1 MLTKTLFLRGIDG
14 GRNINKE
21 ILAAGHEE
29 KKSNVLK
36 ETQCTERS
44 ALLSYYVIGVHFTSS
59 TTSGHC
65 LSWKGGGEDASAQ
78 C

>member
-1 MLTKTLFLRGIDG
+1 MLTKTLFLHGDDG
-14 GRNINKE
+14 GRNISKE
-21 ILAAGHEE
+21 ILAAGHE
-29 KKSNVLK
+29 KKKNALK
-36 ETQCTERS
+36 ETKCTTRY
-44 ALLSYYVIGVHFTSS
+44 ALLSFYVIGVHFTSS